1 MKLTHK
7 KLLVVCGLLVLVGTF
22 FSFKRDTR
30 NFEIT
35 KNLDIF
41 NSVFRELDLCYVDT
55 VDPGKSVEDGINYML
70 AQLDPYTV
78 YYPESKNEELKM
90 MTTGKFAGI
99 GSIIRFHKKKNHV
112 VIDAPYE
119 GMAAQKAGLKPGD
132 VLLEIDGEDLTGKS
146 TEAVSN
152 LLRQAGT
159 TAPAYPG
166 RTSTDSS
173 KH

>member
-119 GMAAQKAGLKPGD
+119 GMAAQKAGLQPGD
-132 VLLEIDGEDLTGKS
+132 VHRGCEQPPARRTRHQLHAQVRTPRRGRPTNGED
-146 TEAVSN
+146 N
-152 LLRQAGT
+152 
-159 TAPAYPG
+159 P
-166 RTSTDSS
+166 
-173 KH
+173 